1 MRLNPAERDRLLSA
15 RLKRELEARGYIVKK
30 SMDGTVTIL
39 DGKTKQVYMTGI
51 SVEDAGRLFQLWG
64 EDVPEATVEHAEA
77 VADKTGKWPKPPDRD
92 PRTGLDTPEA
102 AAVREKCR

>member
-1 MRLNPAERDRLLSA
+1 MRLNPAERDRLLSS
-15 RLKRELEARGYIVKK
+15 RLKRKLEARGYLVKK

-39 DGKTKQVYMTGI
+39 NGKTKQVYMTGI

-64 EDVPEATVEHAEA
+64 EDVPDALVEHAEA

-92 PRTGLDTPEA
+92 LRTGLDTPEA
-102 AAVREKCR
+102 AAVRERCR